1 MKFQD
6 LVVAEASVE
15 NIRVLKQLTGAIWSS
30 ISPVAEGTIREGYLS
45 QLSGFNRIY
54 DVYKEHKQFAK
65 PFQIMET
72 TKIKLVN
79 DSSYEDPYY
88 KKSKSVWGYHSG
100 ADNLLLIWINN
111 IQNQTSSLETA
122 ARSTLAHELRHLF
135 QYALYPR
142 YFDSRQAFQKP
153 YKQQQIEIDAVWS
166 QLLSADIDVEDYRD
180 QPTEFVQTVM
190 QRLQAYKQL
199 SDPEVQ
205 HYARK
210 TIKYHRQFF
219 DENTE
224 TEWRR
229 LITIQGKEIT
239 QNADYSV
246 DNFVG
251 DVIQALDDYV
261 QPKIKDPRV
270 KQQVL
275 NYYSGETRKEYKR
288 LSAGVR
294 YQRRK
299 KTIIDQLIPTWEKL
313 TNRYAGQW
321 MDPTVGVLRLSVA
334 IVTDLD
340 PQIRAAAGSNPD
352 LYKELSV
359 WFLRLT
365 RQRIETSRN
374 SYKQQTAASTG
385 QP

>member
-1 MKFQD
+1 MKYQD
-6 LVVAEASVE
+6 LVVSEASVE
-15 NIRVLKQLTGAIWSS
+15 NIRVLKQLTSAIWSS
-30 ISPVAEGTIREGYLS
+30 LPPVEEGTIREGYLS
-45 QLSGFNRIY
+45 QLTGFNRIY
-54 DVYKEHKQFAK
+54 DVYKENKQFAR
-65 PFQIMET
+65 PFQTMET
-72 TKIKLVN
+72 TKLKLVN
-79 DSSYEDPYY
+79 DSSYEDPHY
-88 KKSKSVWGYHSG
+88 KQNKNIWGYHSG
-100 ADNLLLIWINN
+100 AENLLLIWINN
-111 IQNQTSSLETA
+111 IQAQTSSMETA

-135 QYALYPR
+135 QYALYPK

-180 QPTEFVQTVM
+180 RPTEFVQAVM
-190 QRLQAYKQL
+190 QRLRAYKQL
-199 SDPEVQ
+199 SDQEVQ

-224 TEWRR
+224 TEWQK
-229 LITIQGKEIT
+229 LIAKYGKEIA

-251 DVIQALDDYV
+251 DVMQALGDYV
-261 QPKIKDPRV
+261 QSNIKNTKIE
-270 KQQVL
+270 QQVL

-299 KTIIDQLIPTWEKL
+299 KTIIDRLIPTWEKL
-313 TNRYAGQW
+313 TNRYADQW
-321 MDPTVGVLRLSVA
+321 MDPAVGVLRLSVA
-334 IVTDLD
+334 IVNDID

-352 LYKELSV
+352 LYKELSI

-374 SYKQQTAASTG
+374 SYTQQTAASKR